1 MVTLLCVFTKKNFKF
16 IMIYKNFEERK
27 MIMKTLVILVHPD
40 MENSKANKRWK
51 EELLKYPDEIE
62 IHELYK
68 EYPDWNI
75 NVKKE
80 QELIEKYD
88 HIIFQFPLYWF
99 SCPPLLKKWF
109 DDVFE
114 YNWAYGPEGNKLK
127 GKKMG
132 LAVTTGGRKEYYTHG
147 GENKFTLDEL
157 FIPFEAAINY
167 AKAEYL
173 PCFSVFAVSP
183 HVTGP
188 TEEEIEKNVKEYIA
202 HIQKTGNRK

>member
-173 PCFSVFAVSP
+173 PCFSVSAVSP
-183 HVTGP
+183 NVKGP

>member
-99 SCPPLLKKWF
+99 SCPPLLK
-109 DDVFE
+109 
-114 YNWAYGPEGNKLK
+114 
-127 GKKMG
+127 
-132 LAVTTGGRKEYYTHG
+132 
-147 GENKFTLDEL
+147 
-157 FIPFEAAINY
+157 
-167 AKAEYL
+167 
-173 PCFSVFAVSP
+173 
-183 HVTGP
+183 
-188 TEEEIEKNVKEYIA
+188 
-202 HIQKTGNRK
+202 

>member
-51 EELLKYPDEIE
+51 EELSKYPDEIE

-88 HIIFQFPLYWF
+88 HII
-99 SCPPLLKKWF
+99 
-109 DDVFE
+109 E

-173 PCFSVFAVSP
+173 PYFSIFAVSP
-183 HVTGP
+183 HVKGP
-188 TEEEIEKNVKEYIA
+188 NEEETDKNAKEYVE
-202 HIQKTGNRK
+202 HIQKTGNWQ